1 MNKTKAVLLL
11 TVVISLI
18 FCLSSCNANVPYVS
32 ALQIA
37 DVTSADIVPIESPDF
52 SDVIKNVSF
61 IGCGDN
67 IIYAG
72 NIKDARSKALPGGR
86 QYNFKPMYE
95 NVADII
101 ESADIAFINQE
112 T

>member
-18 FCLSSCNANVPYVS
+18 FCLSSCNANAPYVS

-61 IGCGDN
+61 VGGGDN

-72 NIKDARSKALPGGR
+72 NLKDARS
-86 QYNFKPMYE
+86 
-95 NVADII
+95 
-101 ESADIAFINQE
+101 
-112 T
+112 